1 MWGITWACPSHLI
14 YSPLLIGVL
23 GLLLYRL
30 KRVQQVVV
38 LLTREM
44 LHGFSWSKQWIKLI
58 LFFLAY
64 CAIFC
69 AFLRPQWGKKEE
81 RIAQQGR
88 DLFIALD
95 ISKSM
100 LAQDIKPNRL
110 QCAKQKI
117 KQLVQQLS
125 CERVGLIL
133 FSGSAFVQCPLTSDY
148 AAFYMFLDQ
157 LDVETISFG
166 ATALDQ
172 AIMYALRAF
181 NVGPE
186 RKNKLLVIVT
196 DGEDFSHNLTE
207 VAEQA
212 AQENLHI
219 FTLGVGT
226 TQGAPIPLVDIH
238 GKAQGHQK
246 DSKGAVVI
254 SRLNEQMLSKL
265 AQDCHGMY
273 ITMSSDD
280 HDIRT
285 LLKVVSSYEKESLE
299 DKKVTQYHEQYP
311 YFVAVAFVLL
321 ALEWIL

>member
-1 MWGITWACPSHLI
+1 MWGITWACTAHLI
-14 YSPLLIGVL
+14 YSPLLLGVL

-30 KRVQQVVV
+30 HRVKQIVAFLADGLQ
-38 LLTREM
+38 
-44 LHGFSWSKQWIKLI
+44 GFSWIKQWLKLL
-58 LFFLAY
+58 LFFLAF

-100 LAQDIKPNRL
+100 LAHDVKPNRL
-110 QCAKQKI
+110 KCAQQKI

-157 LDVETISFG
+157 LDVETISSG

-196 DGEDFSHNLTE
+196 DGEDFSQNLTE
-207 VAEQA
+207 VAHQA
-212 AQENLHI
+212 AQERLHI

-226 TQGAPIPLVDIH
+226 KEGAPIPLVDMH
-238 GKAQGHQK
+238 GKSQGHQK

-265 AQDCHGMY
+265 AHDCGGTY
-273 ITMSSDD
+273 ITMSNDDSDV
-280 HDIRT
+280 RK
-285 LLKVVSSYEKESLE
+285 LLKEVASFEKETLE
-299 DKKVTQYHEQYP
+299 DKKVTQYHDQYP
-311 YFVAVAFVLL
+311 YFVAVAFFLL